1 MHSNTEYLIQGLQM
15 PAARASYS
23 IDPEVLQR
31 FNELVP
37 ASKRSQTI
45 QALMESVLNQKKSE
59 LEALALEF
67 ETHPDFAQARADIEI
82 WDCVS
87 ADGLGPEVSK

>member
-1 MHSNTEYLIQGLQM
+1 MRSNTEYSQPNCPM

-45 QALMESVLNQKKSE
+45 EALMESVLNQKKSE

-67 ETHPDFAQARADIEI
+67 ETHQDFAQARADIQL
-82 WDCVS
+82 WDSVS
-87 ADGLGPEVSK
+87 SDGLGSKASE

>member
-1 MHSNTEYLIQGLQM
+1 MCSNTEYLTPKAQM

-23 IDPEVLQR
+23 IDPVVLQR

-37 ASKRSQTI
+37 ASKRSQTV
-45 QALMESVLNQKKSE
+45 QALMESVLNRKRLE

-67 ETHPDFAQARADIEI
+67 ETHPDFAQARADVQL
-82 WDCVS
+82 WDAVS
-87 ADGLGPEVSK
+87 SDGLDSKAST